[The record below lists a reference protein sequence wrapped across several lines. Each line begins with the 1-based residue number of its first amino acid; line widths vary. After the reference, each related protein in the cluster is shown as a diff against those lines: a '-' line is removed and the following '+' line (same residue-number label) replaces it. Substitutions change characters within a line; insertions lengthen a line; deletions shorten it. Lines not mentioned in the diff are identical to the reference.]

1 VTSLQIALAS
11 LDAFVIVAGASVVG
25 NLLAGRIQR
34 WWGEMRFRRLKRRLR
49 ANPIE
54 LPQPDWEAAFGHI
67 GIVRSPAPGGRCAH
81 LRERE
86 LCDECNEPKKGG

>member
-1 VTSLQIALAS
+1 MTRLQIALAS

-34 WWGEMRFRRLKRRLR
+34 WWEKRDQDRRLARFVRENFMP
-49 ANPIE
+49 AP
-54 LPQPDWEAAFGHI
+54 F
-67 GIVRSPAPGGRCAH
+67 GIVREPMPGGRCAH

-86 LCDECNEPKKGG
+86 LCDECNEPNNDPKGT